1 MINELLLG
9 LLIGIGLSAACGL
22 RVFLPLLILSLAARS
37 GWLTLTDNFSWV
49 AADASLTAFA
59 VATILE
65 IAAYHVPWLDNLLDS
80 LTGPA
85 AAMAGVVA
93 TAACLGDAHPLLKWS
108 LAVIA
113 GGGTA
118 GLIKALSAAVRA
130 TSSLTTGGLGNP
142 LLTVAETSASFGVA
156 LLAVFLPA
164 AGGLVLLTAGVLVW
178 RRWRRARESGANQTA
193 AGMAVG
199 ISDGA

>member
-9 LLIGIGLSAACGL
+9 LLVGIGLSAACGL

-37 GWLTLTDNFSWV
+37 GWLTLTDDFAWV
-49 AADASLTAFA
+49 AADSSLTAFA
-59 VATILE
+59 VATVLE
-65 IAAYHVPWLDNLLDS
+65 IAAYHVPWLDHLLDS

-85 AAMAGVVA
+85 AAVAGVLA
-93 TAACLGDAHPLLKWS
+93 MAACLGDAHPLLKWS

-118 GLIKALSAAVRA
+118 GLVKTLSIAARVA
-130 TSSLTTGGLGNP
+130 SSLTTGGLGNP

-156 LLAVFLPA
+156 LLAVFLPV
-164 AGGLVLLTAGVLVW
+164 AGGLVLLAAVVLVW
-178 RRWRRARESGANQTA
+178 RRLRKA
-193 AGMAVG
+193 ALSPAGGPPTGVG
-199 ISDGA
+199 GGI